1 MVQDIDKYAKMA
13 GSLGISAS
21 VLEQTQGIF
30 EAVPEIMQDFSNPA
44 NELTAKHNV
53 IDRVFPTEIRSF
65 LKLLCDEDAITL
77 FPDICVRNSSRG
89 SKNLSAGRAE
99 QRRLTSRR
107 RKIRL

>member
-65 LKLLCDEDAITL
+65 LKLTRMRSPCFRI
-77 FPDICVRNSSRG
+77 
-89 SKNLSAGRAE
+89 SAKHTATGR
-99 QRRLTSRR
+99 RS
-107 RKIRL
+107 IRIM

>member
-53 IDRVFPTEIRSF
+53 IDRVFNLDGQSSNDQPVSGYLRSIPQP
-65 LKLLCDEDAITL
+65 DA
-77 FPDICVRNSSRG
+77 G
-89 SKNLSAGRAE
+89 A
-99 QRRLTSRR
+99 
-107 RKIRL
+107 